1 MQLVIFKE
9 HEDWVEAS
17 GYGVLFGSSERVL
30 VGVQE
35 SQFLKTLHQDGGED
49 HKLLRNSRF
58 FRYRED
64 VAVLRQVETV
74 SCESEM

>member
-1 MQLVIFKE
+1 M
-9 HEDWVEAS
+9 EAS

-49 HKLLRNSRF
+49 HKLLRNSRL

-64 VAVLRQVETV
+64 VAVLRQLYCKSV
-74 SCESEM
+74 M

>member
-1 MQLVIFKE
+1 M
-9 HEDWVEAS
+9 EAS
-17 GYGVLFGSSERVL
+17 GYGVLCVSSESVWW
-30 VGVQE
+30 G

-49 HKLLRNSRF
+49 HKLLRNSRL
-58 FRYRED
+58 FRYSED